1 MLGNLGPVHC
11 SSILGG
17 LEQGLAELEGNHK
30 VVLSVQDHNWH
41 INHLNR
47 VHFFQWVLK
56 NQPEPSGL
64 RQSQDRWWQV
74 VLWRTNRT
82 KASSSTAN
90 PSGGFAP
97 SVGFYESTIHAIV
110 WLFSTILGALSHLIE
125 DIVEGRLEDKSTW
138 SLVFLTKICH
148 KVRGD
153 GCAQAVTPHNHLD
166 LKMT

>member
-1 MLGNLGPVHC
+1 MIANAFTY
-11 SSILGG
+11 I
-17 LEQGLAELEGNHK
+17 
-30 VVLSVQDHNWH
+30 D
-41 INHLNR
+41 HLNIL
-47 VHFFQWVLK
+47 VFWQWVL
-56 NQPEPSGL
+56 QTLPEPSGL

-97 SVGFYESTIHAIV
+97 SVGFYESIIHAIV
-110 WLFSTILGALSHLIE
+110 WHFSTILGALSHLIE

-153 GCAQAVTPHNHLD
+153 GCAQAVSPHNHLD